1 VRKQSGAY
9 GVQRLV
15 LVNQETQ
22 ASASALTTII
32 QSVLIIVEKN
42 GSKSNKQTNKQTNNL
57 HEIDVVGLQ
66 LGEAACDGLV
76 YLDGRVWRGLGSLTE
91 PKLGGDYRILPPAL

>member
-1 VRKQSGAY
+1 VRKQSRAY
-9 GVQRLV
+9 GVQRLE
-15 LVNQETQ
+15 LVNQGTQ
-22 ASASALTTII
+22 ASASALTAMI

-42 GSKSNKQTNKQTNNL
+42 GIKSNKQTNNL

-66 LGEAACDGLV
+66 LGEAARDGLV

-91 PKLGGDYRILPPAL
+91 PKLGGDHRILPPAL